1 MQYTISIEEPCSDIK
16 YHKGELEMTLK
27 ELITVYGGDEA
38 IQEDFSMLS
47 DDEKNIILNEF
58 NMTNMKIPSNL
69 TIIDLFEKQV
79 KLTPNNIAP
88 PVDL

>member
-47 DDEKNIILNEF
+47 DDEFLFF
-58 NMTNMKIPSNL
+58 NTNSI
-69 TIIDLFEKQV
+69 F
-79 KLTPNNIAP
+79 TP
-88 PVDL
+88 